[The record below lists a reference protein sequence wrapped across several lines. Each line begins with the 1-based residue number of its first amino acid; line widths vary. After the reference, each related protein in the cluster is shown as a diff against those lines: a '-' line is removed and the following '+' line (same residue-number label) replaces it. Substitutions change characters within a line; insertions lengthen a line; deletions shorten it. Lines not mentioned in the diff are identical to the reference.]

1 MVAMEVPMKP
11 FLLAALAA
19 CVPPCSLAA
28 TPAEVAQ
35 SYAAT
40 AAAPPSADRGQ
51 AFFTTSHGR
60 EWSCASCHGA
70 VPTTPGRHART
81 GKTIEPLAPAA
92 FPGRFT
98 DPARVEKW
106 FRRNCNDVVGRE
118 CSALEKAD
126 LTLWL
131 TGLKP

>member
-1 MVAMEVPMKP
+1 MAAMEVPMKP
-11 FLLAALAA
+11 LLLALAA
-19 CVPPCSLAA
+19 CVPLYSLAA
-28 TPAEVAQ
+28 TPAEIAQ
-35 SYAAT
+35 SYAA
-40 AAAPPSADRGQ
+40 AAGAPPSAARGE
-51 AFFTTSHGR
+51 AFFTTAHGR

-70 VPTTPGRHART
+70 VPVTPGRHART

-92 FPGRFT
+92 FPARLT

-126 LTLWL
+126 LALWL
-131 TGLKP
+131 TTLKP